1 MTSENYKP
9 IAVNRK
15 ALRDYQVL
23 DTFEAGLVLK
33 GTEIKSVRAGRVN
46 LREAYARTHDGE
58 MWLFNAHIAQ
68 YEKAG
73 IFNHEAN
80 RPRKLLLHSRQIDHL
95 QLELGQKGLTIVA
108 LRIYIKNHKAKVQI
122 GLAKGRRQYDKRRVI
137 ASRQVERDMDRYQKT
152 GIGSRKA

>member
-1 MTSENYKP
+1 
-9 IAVNRK
+9 
-15 ALRDYQVL
+15 
-23 DTFEAGLVLK
+23 
-33 GTEIKSVRAGRVN
+33 
-46 LREAYARTHDGE
+46 

-73 IFNHEAN
+73 IVNHEAN

-108 LRIYIKNHKAKVQI
+108 LRVYIKNHKAKVQI

-137 ASRQVERDMDRYQKT
+137 ASRQVQRDMDRYEKT

>member
-1 MTSENYKP
+1 MASENYKP

-23 DTFEAGLVLK
+23 DTFEAGIVLK
-33 GTEIKSVRAGRVN
+33 GTEIKSVRSGRVN

-73 IFNHEAN
+73 IVNHE
-80 RPRKLLLHSRQIDHL
+80 
-95 QLELGQKGLTIVA
+95 
-108 LRIYIKNHKAKVQI
+108 AKVQI

-137 ASRQVERDMDRYQKT
+137 ASRQVQRDMDRYEKT